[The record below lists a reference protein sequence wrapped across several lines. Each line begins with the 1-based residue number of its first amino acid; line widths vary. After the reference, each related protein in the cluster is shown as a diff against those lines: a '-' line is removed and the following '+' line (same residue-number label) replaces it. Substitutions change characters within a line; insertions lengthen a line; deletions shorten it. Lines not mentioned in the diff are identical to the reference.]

1 MILLSAVACL
11 TAGVLTHG
19 ITDVRSKASKICM
32 ECMGIG

>member
-19 ITDVRSKASKICM
+19 FNDVRSKGTKICM